1 MEKIKNFK
9 TLKAEQK
16 EMAVKI
22 RETKSETKE
31 TQKKNEYA
39 GSLQYSLLKLRSE
52 YRHKH
57 IAYCLMRGRSYEQIE
72 PKCREGN
79 KPNKDLIQE
88 IINEYSQ
95 KESDVRA
102 CA

>member
-1 MEKIKNFK
+1 MEQVKNFK

-22 RETKSETKE
+22 RETKNETKE

-57 IAYCLMRGRSYEQIE
+57 IAYCLMRGRSYEEIE
-72 PKCREGN
+72 PKCRENN

-95 KESDVRA
+95 QKSDVRA